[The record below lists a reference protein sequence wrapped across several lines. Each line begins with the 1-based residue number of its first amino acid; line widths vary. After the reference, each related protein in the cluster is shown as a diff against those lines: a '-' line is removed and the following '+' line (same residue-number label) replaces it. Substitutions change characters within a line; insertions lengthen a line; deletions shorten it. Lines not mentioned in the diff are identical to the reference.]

1 MIKELVFNI
10 DMINGFVK
18 KGALAAPSIMRIV
31 PRQLEILEE
40 AKKDPEVEIV
50 DVRDLHTLK
59 SVELKTFGI
68 HGLEGTDEVEQI
80 DELKGYAD
88 RVFYKNCTNLI
99 FAPGIQEYLKGN
111 PNLKRVR
118 LMGCLSEICVTNGG
132 IGLRTFF
139 DQNNMDV
146 EVCVHADAI
155 DTYDAP
161 GHNADQVTEQALKMM
176 EANGIKVLR
185 KER

>member
-1 MIKELVFNI
+1 
-10 DMINGFVK
+10 
-18 KGALAAPSIMRIV
+18 
-31 PRQLEILEE
+31 
-40 AKKDPEVEIV
+40 
-50 DVRDLHTLK
+50 
-59 SVELKTFGI
+59 
-68 HGLEGTDEVEQI
+68 
-80 DELKGYAD
+80 
-88 RVFYKNCTNLI
+88 
-99 FAPGIQEYLKGN
+99 
-111 PNLKRVR
+111 
-118 LMGCLSEICVTNGG
+118 MGCLSEICVTNGG

-146 EVCVHADAI
+146 EVCVYADAI